1 MSTANSAEVQANPY
15 ANMVESIIA
24 DLPPTGLQK
33 KIVEAGGIS
42 PLVLSLSFGFPALQA
57 AAAKCLHS
65 LALDAEYLEL
75 VVEAG
80 ALTTL
85 TTLLGAEK
93 VEHSV
98 QAAAAEAL
106 GAIIKDEHMAADAI
120 PILVKMM
127 CSGITEVCV
136 VGYFCLRESHQSF
149 L

>member
-1 MSTANSAEVQANPY
+1 MPKSALNPGLAY
-15 ANMVESIIA
+15 
-24 DLPPTGLQK
+24 LQK
-33 KIVEAGGIS
+33 KIVEAGGIN

-85 TTLLGAEK
+85 TTLLEAEK
-93 VEHSV
+93 VDHSV
-98 QAAAAEAL
+98 QAAAAQAL

-127 CSGITEVCV
+127 CSGITEV
-136 VGYFCLRESHQSF
+136 EF
-149 L
+149 LEQ

>member
-1 MSTANSAEVQANPY
+1 MNGLQHHSFY
-15 ANMVESIIA
+15 
-24 DLPPTGLQK
+24 LQK

-42 PLVLSLSFGFPALQA
+42 PLVLSLSFGFPDLQK

-85 TTLLGAEK
+85 TNLLEAEK
-93 VEHSV
+93 IDPLV
-98 QAAAAEAL
+98 QAAAAQAL

-127 CSGITEVCV
+127 CSGITEVGMLATELPLGRGV
-136 VGYFCLRESHQSF
+136 
-149 L
+149 